1 MDLGY
6 TVSMHLR
13 DTQWSYQEEA
23 SQDELLDQKSR
34 TYWVGAHGHRVEGEV
49 IWSMKDELGDRETSV

>member
-23 SQDELLDQKSR
+23 SQDELLDQKSC
-34 TYWVGAHGHRVEGEV
+34 TYWVGALGHRVEGEV

>member
-1 MDLGY
+1 MGY

-23 SQDELLDQKSR
+23 SQDELLDQKSC

>member
-6 TVSMHLR
+6 TASRHPR
-13 DTQWSYQEEA
+13 DTQRSYQEEA
-23 SQDELLDQKSR
+23 SQDELLDQKSC
-34 TYWVGAHGHRVEGEV
+34 TYWVGAHGHRVEGGV